1 LFKKV
6 KYEEGDFMI
15 RKPAVAGLFYELDP
29 DSLRKQI
36 EWCFKHRLGPGSI
49 PVMGSKRDIK
59 GVIAPHAGYIYS
71 GPVAAHTYHEIAED
85 GFPETFIILCPN
97 HTGMGSGVSTMK
109 EGSWETPL
117 GLTKIDAEFA
127 DLMIKNA
134 GIIDSNPDAHIKEHS
149 AEVQLPFLQYFNTDF
164 QFVPVTMWMQD
175 IETSTDIGNSIQK
188 TASELG
194 RDVVVIASTDFTHY
208 QPQDVAQTQ
217 DMQVIDA
224 IKAMDEKL
232 MINRVAQL
240 NVSMCGY
247 GPVAA
252 TMVTTKKMGATS
264 CEVLKYAT
272 SGDATGDKS
281 SVVAYASAVFR

>member
-1 LFKKV
+1 
-6 KYEEGDFMI
+6 MI

-36 EWCFKHRLGPGSI
+36 EWCFKHRLGPGNM

-97 HTGMGSGVSTMK
+97 HTGMGSGVSAMK

-117 GLTKIDAEFA
+117 GLADIDAEFA

-134 GIIDSNPDAHIKEHS
+134 RIIDSNADAHIKEHS
-149 AEVQLPFLQYFNTDF
+149 AEVQLPFLQYLNPDF
-164 QFVPVTMWMQD
+164 KFVPVTMWMQD
-175 IETSTDIGNSIQK
+175 IETSTEIGNSIYK

-208 QPQDVAQTQ
+208 QPQNVAQTQ
-217 DMQVIDA
+217 DMKVIDA
-224 IKAMDEKL
+224 IKAMDENL
-232 MINRVAQL
+232 MMNRVAQL
-240 NVSMCGY
+240 NVTMCGY

-252 TMVTTKKMGATS
+252 TMVATKKMGATN

>member
-1 LFKKV
+1 
-6 KYEEGDFMI
+6 MI

-36 EWCFKHRLGPGSI
+36 EWCFKHRLGPGNI

-97 HTGMGSGVSTMK
+97 HTGMGSGVSAMK

-117 GLTKIDAEFA
+117 GLADIDAEFA

-134 GIIDSNPDAHIKEHS
+134 RIIDSNADAHLREHS
-149 AEVQLPFLQYFNTDF
+149 AEVQLPFLQYLNPDF
-164 QFVPVTMWMQD
+164 KFVPVTMWMQD
-175 IETSTDIGNSIQK
+175 IETSTEIGSSIYK

-208 QPQDVAQTQ
+208 QPQNVAQTQ
-217 DMQVIDA
+217 DMKVIDA
-224 IKAMDEKL
+224 IKAMDENL

-240 NVSMCGY
+240 NVTMCGY

-252 TMVTTKKMGATS
+252 TMVATKKMGATN
-264 CEVLKYAT
+264 CEILKYAT

-281 SVVAYASAVFR
+281 SVVAYASAVFK

>member
-1 LFKKV
+1 
-6 KYEEGDFMI
+6 MI

-36 EWCFKHRLGPGSI
+36 EWCFKHRLGPGNM

-97 HTGMGSGVSTMK
+97 HTGMGSGVSAMK

-117 GLTKIDAEFA
+117 GLADIDAEFA

-134 GIIDSNPDAHIKEHS
+134 SIIDSNADAHLREHS
-149 AEVQLPFLQYFNTDF
+149 AEVQLPFLQYLNPDF
-164 QFVPVTMWMQD
+164 KFVPVTMWMQD
-175 IETSTDIGNSIQK
+175 IETSTEIGNSIYK

-208 QPQDVAQTQ
+208 QPQNVAQTQ
-217 DMQVIDA
+217 DMKVIDA
-224 IKAMDEKL
+224 IKAMDENL

-240 NVSMCGY
+240 NVTMCGY

-252 TMVTTKKMGATS
+252 TMVATKKMGATN
-264 CEVLKYAT
+264 CEILKYAT

>member
-1 LFKKV
+1 
-6 KYEEGDFMI
+6 MI

-36 EWCFKHRLGPGSI
+36 EWCFKHSLGPGSI
-49 PVMGSKRDIK
+49 PVLGSKRDIK

-71 GPVAAHTYHEIAED
+71 GPVAAHTYHEIVED

-97 HTGMGSGVSTMK
+97 HTGMGSGVSTMNK
-109 EGSWETPL
+109 GSWETPL
-117 GLTKIDAEFA
+117 GLADIDSEFA
-127 DLMIKNA
+127 DLMIQNA
-134 GIIDSNPDAHIKEHS
+134 RIIDSNPDAHIREHS
-149 AEVQLPFLQYFNTDF
+149 AEVQLPFIQYFNTDF

-175 IETSTDIGNSIQK
+175 IETSTEIGNSIQK

-208 QPQDVAQTQ
+208 QPQDIARTQ

-252 TMVTTKKMGATS
+252 TMVATKNMGAKS

-272 SGDATGDKS
+272 SGDTTGDKS

>member
-1 LFKKV
+1 
-6 KYEEGDFMI
+6 MI
-15 RKPAVAGLFYELDP
+15 RKPAVAGLFYEIDP

-49 PVMGSKRDIK
+49 PEIGNKRNIK
-59 GVIAPHAGYIYS
+59 GVIAPHAGYVYS

-85 GFPETFIILCPN
+85 GFPETFVILCPN
-97 HTGMGSGVSTMK
+97 HTGMGSGVSTMNQ
-109 EGSWETPL
+109 GSWETPL
-117 GLTKIDAEFA
+117 GLADIDGEFA

-134 GIIDSNPDAHIKEHS
+134 GIIDSNPEAHLKEHS
-149 AEVQLPFLQYFNTDF
+149 AEVQLPFLQYLNPNF

-175 IETSTDIGNSIQK
+175 IETATEIGVSIEK

-208 QPQDVAQTQ
+208 QPQDIAHKQ
-217 DMQVIDA
+217 DMKVIDA
-224 IKAMDEKL
+224 IKAMDEKR
-232 MINRVAQL
+232 MMNRVMEL
-240 NVSMCGY
+240 NVTMCGY

-252 TMVTTKKMGATS
+252 TMVASKKMGATI
-264 CEVLKYAT
+264 CEMKKYAT

>member
-1 LFKKV
+1 
-6 KYEEGDFMI
+6 MI

-36 EWCFKHRLGPGSI
+36 EWCFKHQLGPGSI
-49 PVMGSKRDIK
+49 PKIGDKRNIK
-59 GVIAPHAGYIYS
+59 GVIAPHAGYVYS
-71 GPVAAHTYHEIAED
+71 GPVAAHTYHEIAAD

-97 HTGMGSGVSTMK
+97 HTGMGLGVSTMN

-117 GLTKIDAEFA
+117 GLADIDSEFA
-127 DLMIKNA
+127 DAMIQNS
-134 GIIDSNPDAHIKEHS
+134 GIIDSNPAAHQREHS
-149 AEVQLPFLQYFNTDF
+149 AEVQLPFLQYLNKDF
-164 QFVPVTMWMQD
+164 KFVPVTMWMQD
-175 IETSTDIGNSIQK
+175 METSTEIGISIQK
-188 TASELG
+188 TAKELG

-208 QPQDVAQTQ
+208 QPQNVAYKQ

-224 IKAMDEKL
+224 IKAMDENDMMK
-232 MINRVAQL
+232 RVSKL
-240 NVSMCGY
+240 NVTMCGY

-252 TMVTTKKMGATS
+252 TMVAVKKMGATT
-264 CEVLKYAT
+264 CNFEKYAT